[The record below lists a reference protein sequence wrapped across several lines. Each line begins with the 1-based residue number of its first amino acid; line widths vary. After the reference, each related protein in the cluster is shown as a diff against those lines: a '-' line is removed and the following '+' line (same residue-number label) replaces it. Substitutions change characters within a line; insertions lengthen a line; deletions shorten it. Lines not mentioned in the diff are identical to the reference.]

1 MNDITC
7 DVCRDLMPLVKDGIA
22 SADSRAAVERH
33 LESCPSCRARFEKPL
48 PAGGEKA
55 FAALWNRL
63 RLFAALVMMLCIFVG
78 MDLTGGQGLF
88 YNSLLMPFIGALG
101 FLVFRWKAAYN
112 IPLLLLAVGLVTCG
126 LNLLLE
132 CEHGAVYTVCRTEA
146 KAGKNEH
153 GGYLLLLHTVLFT
166 CEVYCNDDRGDGNE
180 IECDPEWS
188 APGIIPTHD
197 ERGDDGDYDATGE
210 IEHHYDR
217 IWAGLRRFYKEEIIR
232 EECRCIHRTDEN
244 TPRVEGKLHFRKEK
258 EGYDN
263 DEQTRNYRKDRR
275 GHVAVSGIFIC
286 IKLGQKRL

>member
-33 LESCPSCRARFEKPL
+33 LESCPSCRTRFEKPL

-101 FLVFRWKAAYN
+101 FLVFRWKAACN

-126 LNLLLE
+126 LNLLRGLDVLRLIDLLPWT
-132 CEHGAVYTVCRTEA
+132 AIYTLFA
-146 KAGKNEH
+146 
-153 GGYLLLLHTVLFT
+153 YL
-166 CEVYCNDDRGDGNE
+166 G
-180 IECDPEWS
+180 
-188 APGIIPTHD
+188 
-197 ERGDDGDYDATGE
+197 
-210 IEHHYDR
+210 
-217 IWAGLRRFYKEEIIR
+217 
-232 EECRCIHRTDEN
+232 
-244 TPRVEGKLHFRKEK
+244 
-258 EGYDN
+258 
-263 DEQTRNYRKDRR
+263 
-275 GHVAVSGIFIC
+275 VAVAALLCFAL
-286 IKLGQKRL
+286 KKED

>member
-7 DVCRDLMPLVKDGIA
+7 DLCRDLMPLVKDGIA

-33 LESCPSCRARFEKPL
+33 LESCPSCRAGFEKPL

-126 LNLLLE
+126 LNLLRGLDVLRLIDLLPWT
-132 CEHGAVYTVCRTEA
+132 AIYTLFA
-146 KAGKNEH
+146 
-153 GGYLLLLHTVLFT
+153 YL
-166 CEVYCNDDRGDGNE
+166 G
-180 IECDPEWS
+180 
-188 APGIIPTHD
+188 
-197 ERGDDGDYDATGE
+197 
-210 IEHHYDR
+210 
-217 IWAGLRRFYKEEIIR
+217 
-232 EECRCIHRTDEN
+232 
-244 TPRVEGKLHFRKEK
+244 
-258 EGYDN
+258 
-263 DEQTRNYRKDRR
+263 
-275 GHVAVSGIFIC
+275 VAVAALLCFAL
-286 IKLGQKRL
+286 KKED